1 MFFVKVA
8 KKVKNLQKSHLFMI
22 KMKVSKQ
29 YCASVLDCI
38 TFVDVFGTCIYTG
51 SLHLYHPFHYFR
63 YICPI
68 YEVQEGQSDRCRV
81 TESCRLVKEH
91 EVSQLSLQV
100 LKAKLNFWKKNL
112 SHVTSVL
119 WCDIF
124 FLLYSHCLLQNLQ
137 LQLNY
142 FIPLSGSFNS
152 SPLNA
157 AYMHQLSMPAL
168 VHIMACRLFCA
179 KPLPEQVLSYRLLDV
194 Y

>member
-51 SLHLYHPFHYFR
+51 SLHLYHPFHHFR

-100 LKAKLNFWKKNL
+100 LKAKLNFYEKAERK
-112 SHVTSVL
+112 T
-119 WCDIF
+119 
-124 FLLYSHCLLQNLQ
+124 
-137 LQLNY
+137 
-142 FIPLSGSFNS
+142 
-152 SPLNA
+152 
-157 AYMHQLSMPAL
+157 
-168 VHIMACRLFCA
+168 
-179 KPLPEQVLSYRLLDV
+179 
-194 Y
+194 